1 MALLPK
7 APSIAADE
15 SPVQVL
21 FRYPTPNVLC
31 AYKAR
36 DRYSCVMQN
45 QAHVN
50 SWYAASAN
58 LQLDF
63 PALSGEVNA
72 DVCVIGGGYTGLSTA
87 IHLRQRGYSVI
98 LLEAN
103 KIGWGAS
110 GRNGGHVGT
119 GQRAEQE
126 ELEKLLGLEHAKALW
141 ELGLEAVDTVCE
153 LIDQHEIDCE
163 LKTGNLHVASK
174 AKETSGLREEVEH
187 LSTVYGYEQI
197 RFVDPAELGEM
208 TSGQG
213 FHGATLDM
221 GARHLHPLNYALGL
235 ARAASAAGAVLYEG
249 SRVLSYTEGDK
260 VLVKTDR
267 GEVHADFLVLACNGY
282 LEKLEPRAA
291 GRIMPINNYMLATE
305 RLPEELARRLIR
317 DDTSMTDSLFVV
329 DYWKL
334 SADNRL
340 LFGGGESYS
349 RRFPADIGSF
359 VRKYMLRIYPEL
371 VDTRIEYGWGGTLA
385 ITMNRMP
392 DFGSLSPQAFYAH
405 GYSGHGVPI
414 ATLAGKL
421 LAEAIS
427 GTAERFD
434 VMASVPSRT
443 FPGGTLLRWPGL
455 VAGMLFYALRDR
467 LG

>member
-1 MALLPK
+1 
-7 APSIAADE
+7 
-15 SPVQVL
+15 
-21 FRYPTPNVLC
+21 
-31 AYKAR
+31 
-36 DRYSCVMQN
+36 MQN
-45 QAHVN
+45 QAHVT

-58 LQLDF
+58 QQLEF
-63 PALSGEVNA
+63 PPLEGAASA
-72 DVCVIGGGYTGLSTA
+72 DVCIIGGGYTGLSSA
-87 IHLRQRGYSVI
+87 IHLRKLGYSVI

-110 GRNGGHVGT
+110 WRNGGQVGT
-119 GQRAEQE
+119 GQRADQE
-126 ELEKLLGLEHAKALW
+126 TLEKLVGLDHARALW
-141 ELGLEAVDTVCE
+141 DLGLEAVDTVCS
-153 LIDQHEIDCE
+153 LIEEYSIDCE

-174 AKETSGLREEVEH
+174 AKEQPWLLEEVEH
-187 LSTVYGYEQI
+187 LRSVYGYDQI
-197 RFVDPAELGEM
+197 RYVPPEELADM

-213 FHGATLDM
+213 FHGGTLDA

-235 ARAASAAGAVLYEG
+235 AGAAHALGAQLHEG
-249 SRVLSYTEGDK
+249 SRVQSYTEGDK
-260 VLVKTDR
+260 VLVRTDR
-267 GEVHADFLVLACNGY
+267 GEISADFLVLGCNGY
-282 LEKLEPRAA
+282 LEKLEPRTA

-305 RLPEELARRLIR
+305 PLPEDVARRLIR
-317 DDTSMTDSLFVV
+317 DDTSMSDSLFVI

-340 LFGGGESYS
+340 LFGGGESYT

-371 VDTRIEYGWGGTLA
+371 ADTPIEYGWGGTLA
-385 ITMNRMP
+385 ITLNRMP
-392 DFGSLSPQAFYAH
+392 DFGRLSPQVFYAH

-421 LAEAIS
+421 LAEVIS

-434 VMASVPSRT
+434 VMASVPSRQ

-455 VAGMLFYALRDR
+455 VAGMLFYSLRDR

>member
-1 MALLPK
+1 
-7 APSIAADE
+7 
-15 SPVQVL
+15 
-21 FRYPTPNVLC
+21 
-31 AYKAR
+31 
-36 DRYSCVMQN
+36 MQN
-45 QAHVN
+45 LPHVE

-58 LQLDF
+58 QTLAFEPLK
-63 PALSGEVNA
+63 GESTA

-87 IHLRQRGYSVI
+87 IHLRKRGYSVI

-126 ELEKLLGLEHAKALW
+126 VLEDLVGLDQAKALW
-141 ELGLEAVDTVCE
+141 HLGLEAVDTVCA
-153 LIDQHEIDCE
+153 LIDEHQIDCE
-163 LKTGNLHVASK
+163 LKHGNLHVASK
-174 AKETSGLREEVEH
+174 AKEQPDLIAEVEH
-187 LSTVYGYEQI
+187 LSGVYGYDKI
-197 RFVDPAELGEM
+197 RYVAPDELADM

-213 FHGATLDM
+213 FHGGTLDT

-235 ARAASAAGAVLYEG
+235 AKAAHDLGATLHEG
-249 SRVLSYTEGDK
+249 SRVTSYTEGNQVTVNTDNGS
-260 VLVKTDR
+260 VK
-267 GEVHADFLVLACNGY
+267 AKYLVLGCNGY
-282 LEKLEPRAA
+282 LEKLEPRTA

-305 RLPEELARRLIR
+305 PLPEELCRQLIR
-317 DDTSMTDSLFVV
+317 DDTSMSDSLFVI

-334 SADNRL
+334 SADNRM
-340 LFGGGESYS
+340 LFGGGESYT
-349 RRFPADIGSF
+349 RKFPNDIGGF

-371 VDTRIEYGWGGTLA
+371 ADTRIDYGWGGTLA

-392 DFGSLSPQAFYAH
+392 DFGRLSSQVFYAH

-421 LAEAIS
+421 LAEVIS
-427 GTAERFD
+427 GDAERFD
-434 VMASVPSRT
+434 VMATVPSMT